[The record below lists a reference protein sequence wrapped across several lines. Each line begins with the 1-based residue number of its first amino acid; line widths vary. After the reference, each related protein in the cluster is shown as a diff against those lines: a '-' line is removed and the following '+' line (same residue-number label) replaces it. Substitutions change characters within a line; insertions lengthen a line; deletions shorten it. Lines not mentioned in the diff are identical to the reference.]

1 MKKLKEIISINEG
14 DDGLEKYWQDILDIS
29 IIRKAKMVDGVCPH
43 CTEHTL
49 LISVVNDYFRCL
61 NCGGDI
67 EQKVNGKISYLP
79 VDLATEETKEDGK
92 EI

>member
-1 MKKLKEIISINEG
+1 MSKKSNLFAE
-14 DDGLEKYWQDILDIS
+14 
-29 IIRKAKMVDGVCPH
+29 IIRKAKMVDGICPH

-49 LISVVNDYFRCL
+49 LISVVNDYYRCL

-79 VDLATEETKEDGK
+79 IDLTVQEIKDGK

>member
-1 MKKLKEIISINEG
+1 MERQKILSKKSTIFGEII
-14 DDGLEKYWQDILDIS
+14 K
-29 IIRKAKMVDGVCPH
+29 RAKMVDGVCPH
-43 CTEHTL
+43 CAEHTL
-49 LISVVNDYFRCL
+49 LISIVNDYYRCL

-79 VDLATEETKEDGK
+79 IDLSVEEIKDGK

>member
-1 MKKLKEIISINEG
+1 MSKNDLFAE
-14 DDGLEKYWQDILDIS
+14 

-67 EQKVNGKISYLP
+67 EQKVNGKISYIP
-79 VDLATEETKEDGK
+79 IDLMVEQIKDGQK
-92 EI
+92 I

>member
-1 MKKLKEIISINEG
+1 MSKKSTIFGEII
-14 DDGLEKYWQDILDIS
+14 K
-29 IIRKAKMVDGVCPH
+29 KAKMVDGVCPH
-43 CTEHTL
+43 CAEHTL
-49 LISVVNDYFRCL
+49 LISVVMDYYRCL

-79 VDLATEETKEDGK
+79 VDLSVEEIKDGK

>member
-1 MKKLKEIISINEG
+1 MSKKSSLFAE
-14 DDGLEKYWQDILDIS
+14 
-29 IIRKAKMVDGVCPH
+29 IIRKAKMVDGVSPH

-49 LISVVNDYFRCL
+49 LISGVQDYYRCL

-67 EQKVNGKISYLP
+67 EQKINGKISYLP
-79 VDLATEETKEDGK
+79 VDLSVKQIDENGQ

>member
-1 MKKLKEIISINEG
+1 MSKNDLFAE
-14 DDGLEKYWQDILDIS
+14 

-92 EI
+92 EIYRFIRKNRS

>member
-1 MKKLKEIISINEG
+1 MSKDNLFA
-14 DDGLEKYWQDILDIS
+14 D

-49 LISVVNDYFRCL
+49 LISVVHDYYRCL

-67 EQKVNGKISYLP
+67 EQKVNGKINYLP
-79 VDLATEETKEDGK
+79 IDLATEETKEDGK

>member
-1 MKKLKEIISINEG
+1 MSNKKSNLFAE
-14 DDGLEKYWQDILDIS
+14 
-29 IIRKAKMVDGVCPH
+29 IIRKAKMVDGICPH

-49 LISVVNDYFRCL
+49 LISVVNDYYRCL

-79 VDLATEETKEDGK
+79 IDLTVQEIKDGK

>member
-1 MKKLKEIISINEG
+1 MSKDNLFA
-14 DDGLEKYWQDILDIS
+14 D

-79 VDLATEETKEDGK
+79 IDLSTEEMKEDGK

>member
-1 MKKLKEIISINEG
+1 LERQKILSKKSTIFGEII
-14 DDGLEKYWQDILDIS
+14 K
-29 IIRKAKMVDGVCPH
+29 RAKMVDGVCPH
-43 CTEHTL
+43 CAEHTL
-49 LISVVNDYFRCL
+49 LISVVMDYYRCL

-79 VDLATEETKEDGK
+79 VDLSVEEIKDGK

>member
-1 MKKLKEIISINEG
+1 MEEKLSDRSNIFAEII
-14 DDGLEKYWQDILDIS
+14 
-29 IIRKAKMVDGVCPH
+29 RRAKIVDGVCPH
-43 CTEHTL
+43 CSEHTL
-49 LISVVNDYFRCL
+49 LISVVSDYFRCL

-79 VDLATEETKEDGK
+79 VDLSVEETKNGK

>member
-1 MKKLKEIISINEG
+1 MVELSDKKSTIFGEII
-14 DDGLEKYWQDILDIS
+14 K
-29 IIRKAKMVDGVCPH
+29 RAKMVDGVCPH
-43 CTEHTL
+43 CAEHTL
-49 LISVVNDYFRCL
+49 LISIVNDYYRCL

-79 VDLATEETKEDGK
+79 IDLAVEEVKNRK

>member
-1 MKKLKEIISINEG
+1 MSKKSNLFAE
-14 DDGLEKYWQDILDIS
+14 
-29 IIRKAKMVDGVCPH
+29 IIRKAKMVDGICPH

-49 LISVVNDYFRCL
+49 LISVVNDYYRCL

-79 VDLATEETKEDGK
+79 IDLSVEEIKDGK

>member
-1 MKKLKEIISINEG
+1 MSKSDLFA
-14 DDGLEKYWQDILDIS
+14 D

-79 VDLATEETKEDGK
+79 VDLATEENGK
-92 EI
+92 KI

>member
-1 MKKLKEIISINEG
+1 MSKSDLFAEV
-14 DDGLEKYWQDILDIS
+14 
-29 IIRKAKMVDGVCPH
+29 IRKAKMVDGVCPH

-49 LISVVNDYFRCL
+49 LISVVHDYYRCL

-79 VDLATEETKEDGK
+79 IQLKEYDEVKDNG
-92 EI
+92 

>member
-1 MKKLKEIISINEG
+1 MSKNDLFAE
-14 DDGLEKYWQDILDIS
+14 
-29 IIRKAKMVDGVCPH
+29 IIRKARMVDGVCPH

-61 NCGGDI
+61 NCGGYI
-67 EQKVNGKISYLP
+67 EQKVNGKISYIP
-79 VDLATEETKEDGK
+79 IDLMVEQIKDGQ

>member
-1 MKKLKEIISINEG
+1 MSKNDLFA
-14 DDGLEKYWQDILDIS
+14 D

-79 VDLATEETKEDGK
+79 VDLATEEDGK

>member
-1 MKKLKEIISINEG
+1 MSKNNLFA
-14 DDGLEKYWQDILDIS
+14 D

-67 EQKVNGKISYLP
+67 EQKVNRKISYLP

>member
-1 MKKLKEIISINEG
+1 MSKKSNLFA
-14 DDGLEKYWQDILDIS
+14 D

-49 LISVVNDYFRCL
+49 LISVVSDYYRCL

-67 EQKVNGKISYLP
+67 EQKVNGKISYIP
-79 VDLATEETKEDGK
+79 IDLATEEMKEDGK

>member
-1 MKKLKEIISINEG
+1 MSKNDLFA
-14 DDGLEKYWQDILDIS
+14 D

-67 EQKVNGKISYLP
+67 EKKVNGKISYLP
-79 VDLATEETKEDGK
+79 VDLATEEDGK
-92 EI
+92 KI

>member
-1 MKKLKEIISINEG
+1 MSKNDLFAE
-14 DDGLEKYWQDILDIS
+14 
-29 IIRKAKMVDGVCPH
+29 IIRKARMVDGVCPH

-79 VDLATEETKEDGK
+79 VDLAKEETKEDGK

>member
-1 MKKLKEIISINEG
+1 MSKKSNLFAE
-14 DDGLEKYWQDILDIS
+14 
-29 IIRKAKMVDGVCPH
+29 IIRKAKMVDGICPH

-49 LISVVNDYFRCL
+49 LISVVNDYYRCL

-67 EQKVNGKISYLP
+67 EQRVNGKISYLP
-79 VDLATEETKEDGK
+79 IDLATEEMKKDGK